1 MGQTANN
8 EPPSGPVR
16 ARVRTPLLHIVLAVA
31 RALGILLLFS
41 LALWLAA
48 WLLPGVTMRGVRAP
62 LGVAVATLLAMFVVW
77 PLFMRFFFKLAVW
90 TAGLAVLV
98 VNGLIILVASWIN
111 NDLVVKNLGW
121 AVLYSFVATVL
132 FSALLALFS
141 VQDQSLWRRLLS
153 RRQRRLLDPA
163 VVGKP
168 GVIFLEIDGLSH
180 DALRRAMAAGKA
192 RTMRRWVESGSH
204 RLVGWEC
211 DLSSQTSA
219 SQAGI
224 LHGNNNGIPAFRWF
238 DKDLGRV
245 VVSSKPGDLGVLEHA
260 LSNGDGLLARGGTA
274 RASMLSG
281 DADEVM
287 MVASRLQQE
296 KTESYRAF
304 FFAPFN
310 FSRTLGLVLWEV
322 LLETGSKWKQKI
334 IGVQPRI
341 DRRFVYALVRAVMS
355 VALRDFSI
363 NTLIGDMYAGVPYSY
378 ATLAGYDEVAHHSGL
393 DRHDTLAVL
402 RKLDSR
408 FRLLQ
413 DAARSAPRRYQFVVL
428 SDHGQTQGATFLQ
441 RYGITLEQLVQA
453 HVSPGTTVGGPSTYA
468 KERAGAGVGQGQSD
482 WEQWPPSMTPCRS
495 RASSAGGSD
504 APLGNVSGAGDQAPL
519 EILTDV
525 VVLASGNMGLVSFTR
540 RPERTTFEEIERDHP
555 ELVQNLA
562 DHPGI
567 GFVMLATDGPG
578 PVVVGAEGRRFL
590 ADGRVEG
597 VDPLAGYG
605 PNAARHLMRTH
616 EFRTCP
622 DLLVVSF
629 LLARAARGRGL

>member
-1 MGQTANN
+1 LGQTANT
-8 EPPSGPVR
+8 ESPSGPVR
-16 ARVRTPLLHIVLAVA
+16 AGVRMPLLHIVLAVA

-41 LALWLAA
+41 FALWLAA

-77 PLFMRFFFKLAVW
+77 PLFLRFFFKLAVW
-90 TAGLAVLV
+90 TAGLAVLI

-111 NDLVVKNLGW
+111 SDLVVESLGW

-141 VQDQSLWRRLLS
+141 IQDQSLWRRLLG

-192 RTMRRWVESGSH
+192 RMMRRWVESGSH

-224 LHGNNNGIPAFRWF
+224 LHGNNHGIPAFRWF

-296 KTESYRAF
+296 KAESYRAF

-334 IGVQPRI
+334 TGVQPRVE
-341 DRRFVYALVRAVMS
+341 RRFVYALVRAVMS

-393 DRHDTLAVL
+393 DRHDTLTVL

-408 FRLLQ
+408 FRILQ
-413 DAARSAPRRYQFVVL
+413 DAAQSAPRRYQFVVL

-468 KERAGAGVGQGQSD
+468 KKGAGAGVGQGQSD
-482 WEQWPPSMTPCRS
+482 WEHVATVD
-495 RASSAGGSD
+495 D
-504 APLGNVSGAGDQAPL
+504 ALQESGFVRGRVGRVARERLGAGDQAPL
-519 EILTDV
+519 
-525 VVLASGNMGLVSFTR
+525 
-540 RPERTTFEEIERDHP
+540 
-555 ELVQNLA
+555 
-562 DHPGI
+562 
-567 GFVMLATDGPG
+567 
-578 PVVVGAEGRRFL
+578 
-590 ADGRVEG
+590 
-597 VDPLAGYG
+597 
-605 PNAARHLMRTH
+605 
-616 EFRTCP
+616 
-622 DLLVVSF
+622 
-629 LLARAARGRGL
+629 